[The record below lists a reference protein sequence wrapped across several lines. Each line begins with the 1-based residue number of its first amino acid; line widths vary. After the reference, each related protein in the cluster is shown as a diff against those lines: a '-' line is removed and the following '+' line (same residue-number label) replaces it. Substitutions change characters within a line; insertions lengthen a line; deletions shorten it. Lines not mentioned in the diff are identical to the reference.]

1 MKYLQHTLIVLVLLC
16 ISCSREKPSVV
27 LSFTGDVIL
36 ARGVSDK
43 LNIYGDTLLS
53 ERLKPLLDGS
63 IATINLE
70 TVLTQDTVPVTGG
83 YALRADTALARV
95 LMWGG
100 VGAAFIKNNHA
111 LDFGLRGLTSTQQYL
126 EKAGI
131 HGEEA
136 LSSRLGGKNLSL
148 ITASLVHIDDFE
160 QSAEIDSLLNKVSA
174 SATRKAD
181 IPVLLYLHWGVEY
194 QPEPTDAQR
203 KLAYRLIDAG
213 ADAIIGHHPHVFQ
226 TIEFYKHK
234 PIIYSLGNFV
244 ADAYLPGTTRG
255 AIATI
260 PLSDTLGHFRIKP
273 VDLTDYFPREMST
286 KEEMAFFRQNLLFN
300 DSVCFLKVDDQW
312 QVREANG
319 INFQEQAG
327 TWLFSAGRGRMLSV
341 RQLEEG
347 RYKLS
352 VFDGSGYQ
360 SSLALHGKLSQLMM
374 ADIDNDGRQE
384 LMLNIRKAVDF
395 DKEPKNRL
403 NIFDIDSDGSIK
415 AQWLGTKFLRDL
427 ESFKVIKMNE
437 RNYLK
442 TTETEAEASYQ
453 RIYEWDEFGF
463 ALSNMN

>member
-1 MKYLQHTLIVLVLLC
+1 MKYLQYILILLMLGFFT
-16 ISCSREKPSVV
+16 SCTREERPVS
-27 LSFTGDVIL
+27 LTFTGDVIL

-63 IATINLE
+63 IAVINLE
-70 TVLTQDTVPVTGG
+70 TVLTNDTMPETRG

-95 LMWGG
+95 LKSAG
-100 VGAAFIKNNHA
+100 VDAAFINNNHA
-111 LDFGLRGLTSTQQYL
+111 LDFGEEGLNSTRQHLEMAGINGVQALNRRLRGK
-126 EKAGI
+126 EI
-131 HGEEA
+131 
-136 LSSRLGGKNLSL
+136 SL
-148 ITASLVHIDDFE
+148 LTASLVHIDDFE
-160 QSAEIDSLLNKVSA
+160 QSAEIDSLIHKVGISA
-174 SATRKAD
+174 EAGK
-181 IPVLLYLHWGVEY
+181 PVLLYLHWGVEY
-194 QPEPTDAQR
+194 QWEPMEAQR
-203 KLAYRLIDAG
+203 KLAHRLIDAG

-226 TIEFYKHK
+226 AIEFYRHK

-260 PLSDTLGHFRIKP
+260 PFSDTLGHIQIKP
-273 VDLTDYFPREMST
+273 VDLSDYFPREMST
-286 KEEMAFFRQNLLFN
+286 KEEMVFFQQNLALN
-300 DSVCFLKVDDQW
+300 ESLCFLKADNQW
-312 QVREANG
+312 QVRESNS

-341 RQLEEG
+341 RQLEEE

-352 VFDGSGYQ
+352 VFDGSEYQ

-395 DKEPKNRL
+395 DQELKNRL
-403 NIFDIDSDGSIK
+403 NIFDIERDGSIR

-427 ESFKVIKMNE
+427 QSFKVIKINE
-437 RNYLK
+437 RNYLQ
-442 TTETEAEASYQ
+442 TTETEAEANYEST
-453 RIYEWDEFGF
+453 YEWDEFGF
-463 ALSNMN
+463 ALSKMK